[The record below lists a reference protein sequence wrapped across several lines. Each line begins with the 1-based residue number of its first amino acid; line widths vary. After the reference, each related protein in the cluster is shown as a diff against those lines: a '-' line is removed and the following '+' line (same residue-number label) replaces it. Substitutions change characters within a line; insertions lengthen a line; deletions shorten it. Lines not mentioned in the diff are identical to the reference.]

1 MMSEAYVSNT
11 MKTVGAHLSSG
22 KISVLTIALSPE
34 YCGGW
39 EHSEA
44 VLDIVLKPLG
54 IEFALPR

>member
-1 MMSEAYVSNT
+1 MLSKTYIDET
-11 MKTVGAHLSSG
+11 MKTVGTYLSSG

-39 EHSEA
+39 EQSEE
-44 VLDIVLKPLG
+44 VLELVLKPLG